1 MAKKVAIDTIEK
13 LIYKLETNLNSPQK
27 YSSRDRQLMHDGIEW
42 LRDAKNRGKTFEEI
56 LEEFRNFPM
65 SN

>member
-27 YSSRDRQLMHDGIEW
+27 YSPRDRQLMHDGIEW
-42 LRDAKNRGKTFEEI
+42 LREAKNRGKTFEEI